1 MIREVIE
8 FRLVLGARMDVFR
21 ARLPDVLEAMARA
34 GVAEPKMW
42 TDLAGEARSIYLE
55 REFGSLADYEKDD
68 VTFHNDADLMAT
80 WRGLEECLAGMSVAI
95 RQQLR
100 APGQRT

>member
-8 FRLVLGARMDVFR
+8 FRLELGARTDEFR
-21 ARLPDVLEAMARA
+21 ARLRDVLDAMARA
-34 GVAEPKMW
+34 GVVEPAVW

-68 VTFHNDADLMAT
+68 DTFHSDADFMAT

-95 RQQLR
+95 RKQLR